1 MNTSLIETRIFK
13 NPDNADLM
21 EAANQTGILYKT
33 ILDEF
38 GNLYLWDGDLL
49 YHQQVMEQN
58 GIPQELY
65 NTAER
70 FHKDPNGEQQL
81 TEYIHNWRSTIKGMR
96 FIDGCWVN

>member
-1 MNTSLIETRIFK
+1 MNRPTIEIRIFK
-13 NPDNADLM
+13 NPDKADLM
-21 EAANQTGILYKT
+21 EAANQTGSLYKT

-65 NTAER
+65 STAER
-70 FHKDPNGEQQL
+70 FPKDPTGERQL
-81 TEYIHNWRSTIKGMR
+81 NEYIHYWRSTIKGMR
-96 FIDGCWVN
+96 FIDGSWIK